1 MAGRTLTYFAS
12 DVHLGLDVKDPAAR
26 EARFVAFLK
35 AIPADRT
42 DALYLL
48 GDIWDF
54 WYEYRDVVPKG
65 YVRVFSALMDLMDA
79 GVRVYFFPGNH
90 DIWCYSYFEEM
101 GMEILSQ
108 PYSVEIGGKV
118 FCLGHGD
125 GLGPGQKAY
134 KLMRWGFHNRVGQW
148 LFSLLHPWLAFRLG
162 KGWSKNSRFAKNE
175 EYVFRGQ
182 EEPLWQFAEAFA
194 SGPADS
200 PKSPAGSPSPSAES
214 LSAGGHK
221 VDEFIFGHYHCK
233 VDTILPC
240 GAGFHILKD
249 WMDGSDALVFDSESG
264 SLSRC

>member
-1 MAGRTLTYFAS
+1 
-12 DVHLGLDVKDPAAR
+12 
-26 EARFVAFLK
+26 
-35 AIPADRT
+35 
-42 DALYLL
+42 
-48 GDIWDF
+48 
-54 WYEYRDVVPKG
+54 
-65 YVRVFSALMDLMDA
+65 
-79 GVRVYFFPGNH
+79 
-90 DIWCYSYFEEM
+90 
-101 GMEILSQ
+101 
-108 PYSVEIGGKV
+108 
-118 FCLGHGD
+118 
-125 GLGPGQKAY
+125 
-134 KLMRWGFHNRVGQW
+134 MRWGFHNPVLQW

-162 KGWSKNSRFAKNE
+162 KGWSKNSRLAKNE

-200 PKSPAGSPSPSAES
+200 PKSPAGSPISPAGSPSPSAIS
-214 LSAGGHK
+214 SSAERRK

>member
-1 MAGRTLTYFAS
+1 
-12 DVHLGLDVKDPAAR
+12 
-26 EARFVAFLK
+26 
-35 AIPADRT
+35 
-42 DALYLL
+42 
-48 GDIWDF
+48 
-54 WYEYRDVVPKG
+54 
-65 YVRVFSALMDLMDA
+65 
-79 GVRVYFFPGNH
+79 
-90 DIWCYSYFEEM
+90 
-101 GMEILSQ
+101 
-108 PYSVEIGGKV
+108 
-118 FCLGHGD
+118 
-125 GLGPGQKAY
+125 
-134 KLMRWGFHNRVGQW
+134 MRWGFHNRVCQW

-162 KGWSKNSRFAKNE
+162 KGWSKNSRLAKNE

-194 SGPADS
+194 SGSADS